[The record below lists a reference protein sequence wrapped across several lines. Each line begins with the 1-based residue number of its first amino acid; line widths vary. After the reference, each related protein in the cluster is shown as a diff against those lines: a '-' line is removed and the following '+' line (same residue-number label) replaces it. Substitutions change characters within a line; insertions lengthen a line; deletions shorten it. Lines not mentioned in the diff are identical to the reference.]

1 MVNKVDTKVIQEH
14 KLGDRAPCPIIFD
27 PTGDSTTNLAKIL
40 NALDNRVKVK
50 SISFEPTISQDTE
63 TDSGWD
69 LPAKALVLDVVVL
82 VETADSG
89 VSLDVGLKSSET
101 GGDADGFLDG
111 VSLGS
116 TGLVQG
122 ALTVTKTAGTNEN
135 YISAV
140 SCTRG
145 VLLRSLEYE
154 LGSDTGGD
162 HGFVAYERKPY
173 YAGSATAKSVTYTPK
188 GGDLDSGKGK
198 IYIVY
203 ADLSQAGEL

>member
-1 MVNKVDTKVIQEH
+1 MTNKVDTKTIQDH
-14 KLGDRAPCPIIFD
+14 KLGDRAPCPLLFD
-27 PTGDSTTNLAKIL
+27 PTGDSETHLAEIL

-50 SISFEPTISQDTE
+50 SISFAPTISQDTE
-63 TDSGWD
+63 TDSTWD
-69 LPAKALVLDVVVL
+69 LPAKALVLDVLVL

-89 VSLDVGLKSSET
+89 VTLDVGLKSSET

-122 ALTVTKTAGTNEN
+122 VLSVTKTSGSNEN

-140 SCTRG
+140 TCTRG
-145 VLLRSLEYE
+145 VKLRSLEYE
-154 LGSDTGGD
+154 LGSDTAGD
-162 HGFVAYERKPY
+162 HGFVAYERMPF
-173 YAGSATAKSVTYTPK
+173 YAGSVTAKSITYTPK
-188 GGDLDSGKGK
+188 GGDLDSGEGK